1 MFRRFPFTR
10 QIESMDCGPACLHM
24 LCRYYGKHIDI
35 DRIRQLTGS
44 GKTGIS
50 ALDFSVAAE
59 QLHFKCQTHLLTF
72 KELTELMPLPCV
84 GHWKES
90 HFIIIYKIKRGKVY
104 VADPAIG
111 LVTYSLDEFSNGW
124 IRNTSTMEEQRG
136 VCIGCEPTIS
146 FQDVISDKRKSNFL
160 EAFNYLKAY
169 IQPYNKQVLQ
179 VVIVLLALAF
189 LSSLIP
195 IITQSIIDSGIPQM
209 DHNFINVMLVASI
222 SLGAGIA
229 LGTWLQQSITL
240 FFSLRVKVSMISDY
254 LSRLFKMPLDY
265 FESRTIGSIMQRNLD
280 FDRIENIMLT
290 SLFNAILALL
300 SLIIFSVI
308 LAVYDSTIFWIFI
321 IGSALYILC
330 VLFFWEIRKKMD
342 IRYYEHLAQN
352 QNQWVEF
359 VTKITDIKSYGYG
372 NAERHKWENI
382 QAGLFKTRVLMLNI
396 DQVQNVITNLI
407 VSLRDAL
414 VIYCAAKAVIS
425 SSMSIGMMAAVLYI
439 IGQLKAPLTN
449 MLHFLVSLQLF
460 SISFNRISD
469 IYKIKAESDEIST
482 NDAMVSF
489 SYPINIKNL
498 YYKYSSNGES
508 ILNNITHSFPAG
520 KITAIAGASGSGK
533 STLIKILARLY
544 APTSGTVYIG
554 NIMLNSFTAQTW
566 RRNIGVVTQSSCLI
580 NDTIANNIILGRKE
594 DFNKL
599 KEAAKLANIK
609 WEIENMPLGYDT
621 MIGENGKGVSEGQK
635 QRILLARALYDNP
648 QILLLDEITSLLDER
663 NEFSIMSSIRNNL
676 EGKTVIIATH
686 RQGTV
691 KMADEIIVMKS
702 GQIVERGTHN
712 ILLARKNE
720 YYNLFKSHLIKDG
733 SE

>member
-352 QNQWVEF
+352 QSQWVEF

-382 QAGLFKTRVLMLNI
+382 QAGLFTI
-396 DQVQNVITNLI
+396 
-407 VSLRDAL
+407 LR
-414 VIYCAAKAVIS
+414 
-425 SSMSIGMMAAVLYI
+425 
-439 IGQLKAPLTN
+439 
-449 MLHFLVSLQLF
+449 
-460 SISFNRISD
+460 
-469 IYKIKAESDEIST
+469 
-482 NDAMVSF
+482 
-489 SYPINIKNL
+489 
-498 YYKYSSNGES
+498 
-508 ILNNITHSFPAG
+508 
-520 KITAIAGASGSGK
+520 
-533 STLIKILARLY
+533 
-544 APTSGTVYIG
+544 
-554 NIMLNSFTAQTW
+554 
-566 RRNIGVVTQSSCLI
+566 
-580 NDTIANNIILGRKE
+580 
-594 DFNKL
+594 
-599 KEAAKLANIK
+599 
-609 WEIENMPLGYDT
+609 
-621 MIGENGKGVSEGQK
+621 
-635 QRILLARALYDNP
+635 
-648 QILLLDEITSLLDER
+648 
-663 NEFSIMSSIRNNL
+663 
-676 EGKTVIIATH
+676 
-686 RQGTV
+686 
-691 KMADEIIVMKS
+691 
-702 GQIVERGTHN
+702 
-712 ILLARKNE
+712 
-720 YYNLFKSHLIKDG
+720 
-733 SE
+733 